1 MDAANIVLEF
11 LKLSGIVLASAGVIL
26 ALTKGR
32 KALAFTGG
40 GVLGKVMLYIMIATV
55 IYLIAFVLDATGE
68 LLGSDLVEAL
78 NTIALFGLGVCF
90 FSILWEIIEH
100 LEEFKKFTE

>member
-40 GVLGKVMLYIMIATV
+40 GVLGKVMLYIMIASV
-55 IYLIAFVLDATGE
+55 IYLIAFVLDALGE
-68 LLGSDLVEAL
+68 LLGSSLVEAF

-90 FSILWEIIEH
+90 FSIMWEIIEH